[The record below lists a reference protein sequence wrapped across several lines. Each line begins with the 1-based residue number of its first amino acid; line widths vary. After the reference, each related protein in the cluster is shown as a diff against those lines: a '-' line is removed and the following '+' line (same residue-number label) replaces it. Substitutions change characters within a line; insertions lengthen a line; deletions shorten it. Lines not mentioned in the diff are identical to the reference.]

1 MPFLFLTMPKRNRT
15 YPTCLNNSLDRFI
28 IIQNHMSTNHS
39 NFFTTLHL
47 VIHGRV
53 QGVFFRDSMR
63 HEAQRLGIRG
73 WVRNT
78 AEGTVEAMVQSE
90 QSAVDKI
97 VQWAQRGPQQAQVDK
112 VEVEVGSGTYKQ
124 FEILY

>member
-1 MPFLFLTMPKRNRT
+1 M
-15 YPTCLNNSLDRFI
+15 NSIPDRFI
-28 IIQNHMSTNHS
+28 IIQNIMSTSHIN
-39 NFFTTLHL
+39 NLTTLHL

-63 HEAQRLGIRG
+63 GEAQRLAVTG

-78 AEGTVEAMVQSE
+78 AEGTVEAMVQGE
-90 QSAVDKI
+90 QSALDKI
-97 VQWAQRGPQQAQVDK
+97 VQWAHRGPSQAQVSQ
-112 VEVEVGSGTYKQ
+112 VEVTVGSGAYQQ

>member
-1 MPFLFLTMPKRNRT
+1 MIKNPANML
-15 YPTCLNNSLDRFI
+15 
-28 IIQNHMSTNHS
+28 
-39 NFFTTLHL
+39 TTLHL

-63 HEAQRLGIRG
+63 SEAQRLAVNG

-78 AEGTVEAMVQSE
+78 TDGTVEAMVQGE
-90 QSAVDKI
+90 QSALDSI
-97 VQWAQRGPQQAQVDK
+97 VQWAHRGPARAQVSK
-112 VEVEVGSGTYKQ
+112 VEVEAGSGTFQQ

>member
-1 MPFLFLTMPKRNRT
+1 
-15 YPTCLNNSLDRFI
+15 
-28 IIQNHMSTNHS
+28 MSTSPADNL
-39 NFFTTLHL
+39 TTLHL

-63 HEAQRLGIRG
+63 REAQRLAVRG
-73 WVRNT
+73 WARNT
-78 AEGTVEAMVQSE
+78 AEGTVEAMAQGE

-97 VQWAQRGPQQAQVDK
+97 VQWAHRGPAHAQVSK
-112 VEVEVGSGTYKQ
+112 VEVEAGSGAFHQ

>member
-1 MPFLFLTMPKRNRT
+1 MNTT
-15 YPTCLNNSLDRFI
+15 PTNNL
-28 IIQNHMSTNHS
+28 
-39 NFFTTLHL
+39 TTLHL

-63 HEAQRLGIRG
+63 REAQRLTLTG

-78 AEGTVEAMVQSE
+78 AEGTVEAMVQGE
-90 QSAVDKI
+90 KTAVDSI
-97 VQWAQRGPQQAQVDK
+97 VQWEHRGPQRAQVSN
-112 VEVEVGSGTYKQ
+112 VEVEAGSGAFHQ

>member
-1 MPFLFLTMPKRNRT
+1 M
-15 YPTCLNNSLDRFI
+15 I
-28 IIQNHMSTNHS
+28 TNAV
-39 NFFTTLHL
+39 NKLTTLHL

-63 HEAQRLGIRG
+63 REAQLLAVTG

-78 AEGTVEAMVQSE
+78 ADGAVEAMVQGE
-90 QSAVDKI
+90 KPALDRI
-97 VQWAQRGPQQAQVDK
+97 VQWAHRGPAHAQVSK
-112 VEVEVGSGTYKQ
+112 VEVEAGSGAFHQ

>member
-1 MPFLFLTMPKRNRT
+1 MIANPE
-15 YPTCLNNSLDRFI
+15 NNLA
-28 IIQNHMSTNHS
+28 
-39 NFFTTLHL
+39 TLHL

-63 HEAQRLGIRG
+63 REAQRFEVAG

-78 AEGTVEAMVQSE
+78 AEGTVEAMVQGE
-90 QSAVDKI
+90 QSALDKI
-97 VQWAQRGPQQAQVDK
+97 VQWAHRGPAHAQVSK
-112 VEVEVGSGTYKQ
+112 VEVKTGSGTFHQ

>member
-1 MPFLFLTMPKRNRT
+1 
-15 YPTCLNNSLDRFI
+15 
-28 IIQNHMSTNHS
+28 MSTSPDN
-39 NFFTTLHL
+39 NPTTLHL

-63 HEAQRLGIRG
+63 REAQLLAVTG

-78 AEGTVEAMVQSE
+78 ADGTVEAMVQGE
-90 QSAVDKI
+90 KPALDRI
-97 VQWAQRGPQQAQVDK
+97 VQWAYHGPAHAQVSK
-112 VEVEVGSGTYKQ
+112 VEVEAGSGAFHQ

>member
-1 MPFLFLTMPKRNRT
+1 MSTSP
-15 YPTCLNNSLDRFI
+15 LNNLS
-28 IIQNHMSTNHS
+28 
-39 NFFTTLHL
+39 TLHL

-63 HEAQRLGIRG
+63 GEAQHLGVNG

-78 AEGTVEAMVQSE
+78 AVGTVEAMVQGE
-90 QSAVDKI
+90 QAAVDNI
-97 VQWAQRGPQQAQVDK
+97 VKWTQCGPERAHVNK
-112 VEVEVGSGTYKQ
+112 VEVEKGSGDFHQ